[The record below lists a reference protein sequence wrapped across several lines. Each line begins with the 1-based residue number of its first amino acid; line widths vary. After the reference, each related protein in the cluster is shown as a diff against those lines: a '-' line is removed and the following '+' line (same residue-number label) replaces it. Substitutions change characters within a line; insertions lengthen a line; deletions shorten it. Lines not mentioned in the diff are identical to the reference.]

1 MDIGEYMRKKKVIL
15 GICISLIFLVVGII
29 SCYIFQKVEENKKS
43 DRLISEIKNNYA
55 PFVEVQKEKEIYIL
69 KDNMYQ
75 KVGMIYQNSII
86 PLIEKE
92 IKSVDDIYYQIKDTN
107 YYIDYKDI
115 KKAKEFLEDT
125 SLDHYFS
132 TNKINLTKTKL
143 YQNEKLMLE
152 IEDSLEFD
160 VLMKEDEKYYIKFL
174 NQIYYIQENYKL
186 IEKDLAVNL
195 LKDIS
200 VLNFSNDI
208 SISKLEEVLKYLK
221 ENNYQSVEIEDFER
235 WVQGKVNLEDK
246 KVLFLSY
253 QELSEE
259 KRNIFIKYG
268 FSICINPTTTS
279 FESGDTRVKIGNSKY
294 YKYDIYST
302 TTLDRV
308 KDMLNGIKEVKR
320 NNQGIAVLNY
330 HFFYDGN
337 TEACNESICLDIS
350 NFRKQLD
357 YLKNNGYKTLTMQEF
372 NDWMD
377 KKISLPEKSV
387 LLTIDD
393 GAMGT
398 SKINGNKLIPI
409 LEEYQ
414 MYATLFLITGWWD
427 ISNYQSEYLEVY
439 SHGDELHHNNF
450 CRNGSCG
457 FKGLYLSK
465 EELVQD
471 LNTSIQKLG
480 KSLAFCYPFYAKNN
494 IMVEALKETGF
505 QLGFIGGNKKA
516 TQANNKYSIPRYVV
530 YKNTGLNSF
539 IQMIN

>member
-1 MDIGEYMRKKKVIL
+1 MKNKKRIVLGVLIVLIIG
-15 GICISLIFLVVGII
+15 GISF
-29 SCYIFQKVEENKKS
+29 YIFSRIQKNKEKEK
-43 DRLISEIKNNYA
+43 LLLEIKNSYA
-55 PFVEVQKEKEIYIL
+55 PIVK
-69 KDNMYQ
+69 
-75 KVGMIYQNSII
+75 
-86 PLIEKE
+86 IEKNKKIYTQSNNTYQE
-92 IKSVDDIYYQIKDTN
+92 IGTLSKGTTVPLVKKEVDNIEDIYYQIQDTN
-107 YYIDYKDI
+107 YYIDYRNL
-115 KKAKEFLEDT
+115 KKEDSNIEDT
-125 SLDHYFS
+125 TLDHYLA
-132 TNKINLTKTKL
+132 TQKIKTKKAKL

-152 IEDSLEFD
+152 IEDNFEFD
-160 VLMKEDEKYYIKFL
+160 VLMKENERYYIKFL
-174 NQIYYIQENYKL
+174 NQIYYIQENYEL
-186 IEKDLAVNL
+186 TEKELAINL

-200 VLNFSNDI
+200 ILNFSNDI
-208 SISKLEEVLKYLK
+208 SDSKLEEVLKYLR
-221 ENNYQSVEIEDFER
+221 ENNYQSIGIEDFER
-235 WVQGKVNLEDK
+235 WVQGKINLEDK

-259 KRNIFIKYG
+259 KKNLFHKYE
-268 FSICINPTTTS
+268 FSICINPTTIS
-279 FESGDTRVKIGNSKY
+279 FESGDTKVTVGDSKY
-294 YKYDIYST
+294 YKYEIYST
-302 TTLDRV
+302 TTLDRI

-320 NNQGIAVLNY
+320 NDQKIAVLNY

-471 LNTSIQKLG
+471 LNISIQKLG

-494 IMVEALKETGF
+494 TMIEALQETGF
-505 QLGFIGGNKKA
+505 QLAFVGGNKKV
-516 TQANNKYSIPRYVV
+516 TQSNNKYSIPRYVV
-530 YKNTGLNSF
+530 YKNTSLNSF
-539 IQMIN
+539 IQMVN